1 MRRFLCNSLA
11 FAAGLI
17 FAGAA
22 YAQSVEE
29 LVAVASPE
37 QGERLYR
44 QCQSCHTIDAG
55 GPNRAGPNLY
65 GVIGR
70 PAASVDGF
78 RYSPA
83 LQGLDEAWTL
93 EALDAFISDPR
104 AYAQG
109 TRMGFRGVTEPGD
122 RAAILAYLNQN
133 SDTPLDLAATGD
145 PGAQE
150 VIAVEE
156 DFGLMFVAEGVD
168 VTYYSCTGCHSEMI
182 VVQQGKSR
190 ENWDKLLDWMV
201 DEQGMDELVPEDRE
215 IILDYLAA
223 HYNTDRPNFP
233 RN

>member
-1 MRRFLCNSLA
+1 MRNFVCGSFA
-11 FAAGLI
+11 FAAGLV

-22 YAQSVEE
+22 YTQSVDE

-44 QCQSCHTIDAG
+44 QCRSCHTIDSG

-70 PAASVDGF
+70 QAASVEGF

-83 LQGLDEAWTL
+83 LHGLDQTWTL
-93 EALDAFISDPR
+93 ESLDAFIADPR
-104 AYAQG
+104 AYVQG
-109 TRMGFRGVTEPGD
+109 TRMGFRGVAEPGD

-133 SDTPLDLAATGD
+133 SDAPLDLAAAGD
-145 PGAQE
+145 PGPLE
-150 VIAVEE
+150 VVTEEE

-168 VTYYSCTGCHSEMI
+168 TTYYSCTGCHSEMI
-182 VVQQGKSR
+182 VVQQGKTR

-201 DEQGMDELVPEDRE
+201 EEQGMDELVQEDRD